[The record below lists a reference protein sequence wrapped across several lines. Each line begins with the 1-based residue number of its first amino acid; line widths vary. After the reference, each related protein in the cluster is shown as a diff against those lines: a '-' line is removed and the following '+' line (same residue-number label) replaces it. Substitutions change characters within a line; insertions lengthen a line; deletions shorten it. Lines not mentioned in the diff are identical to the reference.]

1 MMVEMRDRQGPGRH
15 RNRTTMRT
23 KASTKTETRS
33 KKFLFEKRRP
43 APKNCGR
50 PRGGLEPRLPP
61 FQQQKPTRK
70 KRRGLSFSTKQKEKG
85 KKKKKEEACQRKL
98 ERRQNFVERLFA
110 LNNF

>member
-1 MMVEMRDRQGPGRH
+1 
-15 RNRTTMRT
+15 MRT

-50 PRGGLEPRLPP
+50 PRGGVAPP
-61 FQQQKPTRK
+61 FQQPKPTRK
-70 KRRGLSFSTKQKEKG
+70 KRRGLSFSTKKRKRA
-85 KKKKKEEACQRKL
+85 KKKKESACQRKL

-110 LNNF
+110 LNKF